1 MTVVQT
7 NMGFL
12 EKLTQTIYL
21 DRVLKI
27 LGVAVF
33 VLVFLNSW
41 GSLSLLHKVG
51 FGVAPAMWFV
61 GARFT
66 KIYR

>member
-1 MTVVQT
+1 
-7 NMGFL
+7 MGPTSLF
-12 EKLTQTIYL
+12 EQLTKDIYL

-27 LGVAVF
+27 LGVILF

-41 GSLSLLHKVG
+41 GTLSLLHKVG
-51 FGVAPAMWFV
+51 FVVAPAMWFV